1 LSRITRVLAASVA
14 ACAIGA
20 AIADAQI
27 QSAPAGANQ
36 RSGSPANILAGS
48 WGTSLVAT
56 GTDALENSSFNI
68 TNYGLLNDGP
78 NAPLGTARPQRTRT
92 EPDINTY
99 LVSDHN
105 LGGPQAGFDYG
116 RHYLFQGH
124 ENATDNAYVTRI
136 NLDVPRGDAHRITLL
151 TPVNGANATNLTRV
165 DGSVYDPFAKKMLF
179 SQEGNA
185 TTTGG
190 IFQVPVEYS
199 PGFQDPATLQGSLG
213 RGGTEGMRIDDKG
226 NLLFAE
232 DISGTAVSTDP
243 ANNNATPKEA
253 HQPNSFVYKFVP
265 TTPDDLTQGKLYA
278 LQVERLGTTPPTP
291 ITFGGHGG
299 GASEAA
305 PAACTG
311 ARSDVTTQG
320 SAAFCDT
327 WSQDVKD
334 EYTPGNALVT
344 KWVLIHDTV
353 ADGTA
358 AFNINL
364 AAKNAG
370 ATPFKRPETVAYLP
384 GSDYQ
389 TFFFTPTGDTL
400 GTAGDTPAGQTALAS
415 SGAYGSVMRVDLD
428 DASNPLSN
436 GHLTVAFVGDA
447 VHNSFDN
454 ITFLDGDTAL
464 VAEDRGDALH
474 QQLNALDSIW
484 ALDVSD
490 GSMKRLLGLGRDPSS
505 TADAALLGTPGFQND
520 GDNEPTGITVSDGAM
535 GTGHLLGRN
544 DPSLSTGRRSFF
556 TQQHGDDNTFEL
568 DIPAVESHL
577 GTTGATGPAG
587 PAGPQGPAGGTGP
600 TGAQGAAGA
609 PGPAG
614 AAGAAGPAGAQG
626 PAGAA
631 GPQGATGARGPAG
644 RDATVTCRVQN
655 PKAKTPK
662 VTCSVRFATSARVGR
677 AAGARLTRN
686 GKVYAAG
693 TVTRMRATRRLTRG
707 TYVLS
712 VSWRG
717 RTTRR
722 TVRLT

>member
-1 LSRITRVLAASVA
+1 LSRITRVLAATVA
-14 ACAIGA
+14 ACTIGA
-20 AIADAQI
+20 AVADAQI
-27 QSAPAGANQ
+27 QSGPAGANQ
-36 RSGSPANILAGS
+36 RSGSPANVLADS
-48 WGTSLVAT
+48 WSTSLLAN
-56 GTDALENSSFNI
+56 GTDALENSSFDI

-78 NAPLGTARPQRTRT
+78 GTATNRAQRTRT

-99 LVSDHN
+99 LVADHN

-151 TPVNGANATNLTRV
+151 TPVNGANATGLTRV
-165 DGSVYDPFAKKMLF
+165 DGSVYDPFAKVMLF
-179 SQEGNA
+179 AQEGNA

-190 IFQVPVEYS
+190 IFQVPVEYA
-199 PGFQDPATLQGSLG
+199 PGFQDPTTLQGSLG

-232 DISGTAVSTDP
+232 DISGTSVSTDP
-243 ANNNATPKEA
+243 TNNNAAPKEA
-253 HQPNSFVYKFVP
+253 HQPNSFIYKLVP

-278 LQVERLGTTPPTP
+278 LQVERLGTRSTP

-311 ARSDVTTQG
+311 ARTEVTSQG

-334 EYTPGNALVT
+334 EYTPGNSLVT
-344 KWVLIHDTV
+344 KWVLIHDTAV
-353 ADGTA
+353 DGTA
-358 AFNINL
+358 PFNINA
-364 AAKNAG
+364 AAKAAG

-384 GSDYQ
+384 GSDFQ

-400 GTAGDTPAGQTALAS
+400 GAVGDTPAGQSALAS
-415 SGAYGSVMRVDLD
+415 SGAFGAVMRVDLD

-436 GHLTVAFVGDA
+436 GHLSVAFVGDT

-454 ITFLDGDTAL
+454 ITFFDGDTAF

-474 QQLNALDSIW
+474 QQLNTLDSVW
-484 ALDVSD
+484 SLDVSD
-490 GSMKRLLGLGRDPSS
+490 GSTRRLVGLGRDASS

-535 GTGHLLGRN
+535 GVGHLVGRN
-544 DPSLSTGRRSFF
+544 DPSLSAGRRAFF

-568 DIPAVESHL
+568 NVPAVETHL
-577 GTTGATGPAG
+577 GTTGATGATGATG
-587 PAGPQGPAGGTGP
+587 PA
-600 TGAQGAAGA
+600 GAQGAAGA

-614 AAGAAGPAGAQG
+614 AQGAAGAAGPAGATGAQGQAGARG
-626 PAGAA
+626 PA
-631 GPQGATGARGPAG
+631 GPAG
-644 RDATVTCRVQN
+644 RDATVTCRVQS
-655 PKAKTPK
+655 PKARTPK
-662 VTCSVRFATSARVGR
+662 VTCSVRFAKSARVGR
-677 AAGARLTRN
+677 AAGARLSRN

-693 TVTRMRATRRLTRG
+693 TVTRMVATRRVTRG

-722 TVRLT
+722 TVRLA